1 MVRSVPGFR
10 LTLAAF
16 LALACAAVFAAK
28 ADTPPTAPPKLAALE
43 TMIQNL
49 GYTTKESQSKQSF
62 SIVWPGKYNYTMH
75 FSLSQDN
82 TLGYT
87 YVDLAT
93 FTPDQQAK
101 MKFVNMLEADDTGD
115 FYFSM
120 EHNSDGETAY
130 ANAILPIDG
139 LTPQSLRATLSG
151 FSDKID
157 QSDNLWNSDLWK

>member
-1 MVRSVPGFR
+1 MVRSGTGSQ
-10 LTLAAF
+10 LTLAFVLAF
-16 LALACAAVFAAK
+16 AFAR
-28 ADTPPTAPPKLAALE
+28 ADTPAAVPAGLASLE
-43 TMIQNL
+43 TMTQNL
-49 GYTTKESQSKQSF
+49 GYTTKESQTKQSF

-75 FSLSQDN
+75 FSLSQDG

-93 FTPDQQAK
+93 FTPPQTAK
-101 MKFVNMLEADDTGD
+101 MQFINMLEADDAGD

-130 ANAILPIDG
+130 ANAMIPIDG

-157 QSDNLWNSDLWK
+157 QSDNLWKAGLWK